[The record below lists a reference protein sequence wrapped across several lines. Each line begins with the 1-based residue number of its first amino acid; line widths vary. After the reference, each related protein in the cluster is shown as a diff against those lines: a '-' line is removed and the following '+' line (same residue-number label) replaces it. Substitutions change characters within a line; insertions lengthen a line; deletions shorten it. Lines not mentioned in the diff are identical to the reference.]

1 MILRRNTFT
10 DLFRE
15 MNRLHD
21 EMGRYFGRAG
31 FAQGGSI
38 PAVNIWE
45 DEQSVFVTA
54 DLPGIDSGKL
64 DISIVEGNQ
73 LTISGERPITE
84 TPNAVWLR
92 QERGA
97 GNFTRTITL
106 PTLVDANRVEATY
119 ENGVLRITLPKAE
132 AAKPRKI
139 TVKSV

>member
-1 MILRRNTFT
+1 
-10 DLFRE
+10 
-15 MNRLHD
+15 MNRLQD
-21 EMGRYFGRAG
+21 ELGRYFGQAG
-31 FAQGGSI
+31 FSQSGM

-45 DEQSVFVTA
+45 DEHSVFVTA
-54 DLPGIDSGKL
+54 DLPGVDSSKL

-84 TPNAVWLR
+84 MANAVWLR

-97 GNFTRTITL
+97 GSFARAITL
-106 PTLVDANRVEATY
+106 PTLVDANRVEAAY
-119 ENGVLRITLPKAE
+119 ETGVLRITLPKAK

>member
-1 MILRRNTFT
+1 
-10 DLFRE
+10 

-31 FAQGGSI
+31 FSQGAM

-45 DEQSVFVTA
+45 DEHTVFVTA
-54 DLPGIDSGKL
+54 DLPGIDAGKL

-73 LTISGERPITE
+73 LTIGGERPITE
-84 TPNAVWLR
+84 TANAVWLR

-97 GNFTRTITL
+97 GSFTRTITL
-106 PTLVDANRVEATY
+106 PTLVDANRVEAAY
-119 ENGVLRITLPKAE
+119 ETGVLRITLPKAE

>member
-1 MILRRNTFT
+1 MILRRDSFS
-10 DLFRE
+10 DLFRQ

-31 FAQGGSI
+31 FSQGGM

-45 DEQSVFVTA
+45 DEHAVFVTA
-54 DLPGIDSGKL
+54 DLPGIDAGKL

-84 TPNAVWLR
+84 TANAVWLR

-106 PTLVDANRVEATY
+106 PTLVDANRIEA
-119 ENGVLRITLPKAE
+119 
-132 AAKPRKI
+132 
-139 TVKSV
+139 